1 MMITI
6 NKLLVLMFSIFSV
19 TLLTYTF
26 FIPKES
32 QIYRLINY
40 YDFAL
45 CLYFLYD
52 FLKQLIS
59 EEKKWRYLYTVGWL
73 DLISSIPVV
82 AEFRILRFVRVVRV
96 IKIIRS
102 IRSLINFISQ
112 NKKQSL
118 FGFIVFLVVVLI
130 VVTSTAVLYFEK
142 DIGNIKT
149 AEDALWWTF
158 ITITTVG
165 YGDFYPVTGL
175 GKLSASVLIATGIG
189 FFGAIISFVTDK
201 VNNIK
206 ANN

>member
-1 MMITI
+1 
-6 NKLLVLMFSIFSV
+6 MFSIFSIA
-19 TLLTYTF
+19 LLTYTF

>member
-1 MMITI
+1 
-6 NKLLVLMFSIFSV
+6 MFSIFSV